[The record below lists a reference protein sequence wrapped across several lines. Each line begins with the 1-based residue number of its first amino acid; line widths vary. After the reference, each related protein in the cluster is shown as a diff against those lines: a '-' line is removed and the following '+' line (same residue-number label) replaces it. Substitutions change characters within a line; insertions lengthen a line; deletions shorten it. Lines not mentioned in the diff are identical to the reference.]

1 VVAEGT
7 RRSGTGPELAAI
19 SEQIQQDYMGRTSA
33 SATAFERARK
43 SMPGGDTRT
52 VAFHPPYPLTI
63 VKGEG
68 YTLTDLDGN
77 TYIDLLNN
85 YTSLIHGHAFAPIT
99 EAVTAQLQLGTN
111 YAAALE
117 AQAELA
123 ERLTSRVKSV
133 DKVRFTNSG
142 TEATMMAIR
151 GARAFT
157 GRELIV
163 KMEGGYHGTFDD
175 FEVSMHPP
183 VDSGPDGFPI
193 PTIDTRGVPQNR
205 LQTVT
210 VIPFNDIAAAERIFA
225 ERGDEIAAVILEPV
239 MGSAGMIPAE
249 PAFLQALRDLTRT
262 HGALLMFDEVM
273 SFRLGSGGMQGN
285 YGVYPDITSFAKIM
299 SGGLPGG
306 AFGGTD
312 EVMSIF
318 DPFSKEPLWQS
329 GTFNGNAI
337 TMVAGAAALDHF
349 GADEVARINVLGDRL
364 RSRIGMLLEM
374 YGFEA
379 TITGYGSFG
388 AIHFTSGPVRN
399 YRDAARSNQQLK
411 KVLHLALLQE
421 GLFVAPRLMFC
432 ISTPMSDA
440 TLDEIDARFERALK
454 RLEDVR

>member
-1 VVAEGT
+1 MVAEGT
-7 RRSGTGPELAAI
+7 RRSGTGPELAHI
-19 SEQIQQDYMGRTSA
+19 TEQIQQEYRGRTSA
-33 SATAFERARK
+33 SATAYLRAKK

-52 VAFHPPYPLTI
+52 VAFHAPYPLTI

-77 TYIDLLNN
+77 TYIDVLNN

-111 YAAALE
+111 YAAALQ
-117 AQAELA
+117 AQADLA
-123 ERLTSRVKSV
+123 ERLTDRVKSV

-157 GRELIV
+157 GRELVV
-163 KMEGGYHGTFDD
+163 KMEGGYHGTYDD
-175 FEVSMHPP
+175 FEISMHPS
-183 VDSGPDGFPI
+183 VESGPDGYPVA
-193 PTIDTRGVPQNR
+193 TIDTRGVPQNR

-210 VIPFNDIAAAERIFA
+210 VIPFNDIAAAQRIFA
-225 ERGDEIAAVILEPV
+225 ERGNEIAAVILEPV

-249 PAFLQALRDLTRT
+249 PDYLQALRELTTRY
-262 HGALLMFDEVM
+262 GALLMFDEVM
-273 SFRLGSGGMQGN
+273 SFRLGYGGMQGN
-285 YGVYPDITSFAKIM
+285 YDIYPDITSFAKIM

-318 DPFSKEPLWQS
+318 DPFTEQPLWQS
-329 GTFNGNAI
+329 GTFNGNAV
-337 TMVAGAAALDHF
+337 TMVAGVAALDHF
-349 GADEVARINVLGDRL
+349 GESEVARINRLGDQL
-364 RSRIGMLLEM
+364 RSRLGLLLEM

-379 TITGYGSFG
+379 VITGYGSFG
-388 AIHFTSGPVRN
+388 AIHFTSGPVQN
-399 YRDAARSNQQLK
+399 YRDSARSNQELK

-432 ISTPMSDA
+432 ISTPMTEA

-454 RLEDVR
+454 RLDEVR

>member
-1 VVAEGT
+1 
-7 RRSGTGPELAAI
+7 
-19 SEQIQQDYMGRTSA
+19 
-33 SATAFERARK
+33 
-43 SMPGGDTRT
+43 RT
-52 VAFHPPYPLTI
+52 VAFHAPYPLTI

-68 YTLTDLDGN
+68 YELTDLDGN

-85 YTSLIHGHAFAPIT
+85 YTSLIHGHAFGPIT

-111 YAAALE
+111 FAAALE
-117 AQAELA
+117 VQAGLA
-123 ERLTSRVKSV
+123 ERLTGRVTSV

-175 FEVSMHPP
+175 FEVSVHPS
-183 VDSGPDGFPI
+183 VDSGPDGFPV
-193 PTIDTRGVPQNR
+193 PTIDTPGVPQNR

-210 VIPFNDIAAAERIFA
+210 VIPFNDVAAAERVFA
-225 ERGDEIAAVILEPV
+225 DHGGEIAAVTLEPV
-239 MGSAGMIPAE
+239 MGSAGMVPAE
-249 PAFLQALRDLTRT
+249 PEFLQALRDLTRQ

-273 SFRLGSGGMQGN
+273 SFRLGYGGMQGA
-285 YGVYPDITSFAKIM
+285 YEIYPDITSFAKIM
-299 SGGLPGG
+299 SGGFPGG

-318 DPFSKEPLWQS
+318 DPFSKQPLWQS
-329 GTFNGNAI
+329 GTFNGNAV

-349 GADEVARINVLGDRL
+349 GADEVARINRLGDQL
-364 RSRIGMLLEM
+364 RSRIRLLLEM

-379 TITGYGSFG
+379 VVTGYGSFG
-388 AIHFTSGPVRN
+388 AIHFTAGPVRN
-399 YRDAARSNQQLK
+399 YRDAARSNQKLK

-432 ISTPMSDA
+432 ISTPMSES

-454 RLEDVR
+454 RLDDVR

>member
-1 VVAEGT
+1 MVAEGT
-7 RRSGTGPELAAI
+7 RRSGTGPELVRI
-19 SEQIQQDYMGRTSA
+19 TEEIQQDYVGRTSA
-33 SATAFERARK
+33 SATAYQRAK
-43 SMPGGDTRT
+43 QSMPGGDTRT

-63 VKGEG
+63 VKGQG

-77 TYIDLLNN
+77 TYIDVLNN

-99 EAVTAQLQLGTN
+99 DAVTAQMQHGTN
-111 YAAALE
+111 YAAALQ
-117 AQAELA
+117 AQADLA
-123 ERLTSRVKSV
+123 ERLTGRVASV

-157 GRELIV
+157 GRELVV
-163 KMEGGYHGTFDD
+163 KMEGGYHGTYDD
-175 FEVSMHPP
+175 FEISMHPS
-183 VDSGPDGFPI
+183 VDSGPDGAPI
-193 PTIDTRGVPQNR
+193 ATIDTRGVPQNR

-210 VIPFNDIAAAERIFA
+210 VIPFNDIEAAQRVFA
-225 ERGDEIAAVILEPV
+225 ERGSEIAAVILEPV
-239 MGSAGMIPAE
+239 MGSAGMLPAD
-249 PAFLQALRDLTRT
+249 PAFLRILRELTT
-262 HGALLMFDEVM
+262 QHGALLMFDEVM
-273 SFRLGSGGMQGN
+273 SFRLGYGGMQGN
-285 YGVYPDITSFAKIM
+285 YDISPDITSFAKIM

-318 DPFSKEPLWQS
+318 DPFAKQPLWQS
-329 GTFNGNAI
+329 GTFNGNAV
-337 TMVAGAAALDHF
+337 TMVAGVAALDHF
-349 GADEVARINVLGDRL
+349 GVEEVARINRLGDQL
-364 RSRIGMLLEM
+364 RSRLGLLLEM
-374 YGFEA
+374 YGFDA

-399 YRDAARSNQQLK
+399 YRDAARSNQDLK

-432 ISTPMSDA
+432 ISTPMSEA

-454 RLEDVR
+454 RLDDVR

>member
-1 VVAEGT
+1 MVAEGT
-7 RRSGTGPELAAI
+7 RRSGTGPELDRI
-19 SEQIQQDYMGRTSA
+19 SEQIQQDYVGRTTA

-123 ERLTSRVKSV
+123 ERLTSRVQSV

-151 GARAFT
+151 GARAYT

-225 ERGDEIAAVILEPV
+225 EREGR
-239 MGSAGMIPAE
+239 S
-249 PAFLQALRDLTRT
+249 
-262 HGALLMFDEVM
+262 
-273 SFRLGSGGMQGN
+273 
-285 YGVYPDITSFAKIM
+285 
-299 SGGLPGG
+299 
-306 AFGGTD
+306 
-312 EVMSIF
+312 
-318 DPFSKEPLWQS
+318 
-329 GTFNGNAI
+329 
-337 TMVAGAAALDHF
+337 
-349 GADEVARINVLGDRL
+349 L
-364 RSRIGMLLEM
+364 RSSSNR
-374 YGFEA
+374 
-379 TITGYGSFG
+379 SW
-388 AIHFTSGPVRN
+388 
-399 YRDAARSNQQLK
+399 ARQ
-411 KVLHLALLQE
+411 A
-421 GLFVAPRLMFC
+421 
-432 ISTPMSDA
+432 
-440 TLDEIDARFERALK
+440 
-454 RLEDVR
+454 